1 MNRRWRTVLFVLLA
15 VGQLAISRHYQ
26 ALRFNVDLLY
36 LVIFFIAIRSSFMPT
51 IIGAALIGF
60 MSDYLTGGVMGV
72 FSFSRTLAAYM
83 LNSLSRF
90 LDLKKNVFVFLLILV
105 SLFLSNLV
113 AFVFLVLVF
122 QMKVATG
129 LLLLQP
135 LSTAVIGTILLGTKK
150 AKTLLDVS

>member
-1 MNRRWRTVLFVLLA
+1 MNRRWRTVLLVLLV

-60 MSDYLTGGVMGV
+60 LSDYLSGGVMGV

-83 LNSLSRF
+83 LNTISRF
-90 LDLKKNVFVFLLILV
+90 LDLKKSIFVFLLILV

-150 AKTLLDVS
+150 AKSLLDVS